1 MPKTP
6 SPAVSSLRRLQ
17 NAFLS
22 QISVD
27 HQLLEIFCLLPEIH
41 CFVKNRSGETIFVS
55 PQWALHH
62 GFGSAEEMLFM
73 TDQDLTPGRLAADY
87 LEDDA
92 AVYRTGLPR
101 IGILE
106 TCIDEV
112 GLPDWHITHKFPLR
126 NARGAV
132 IGILGFSRPCRGE
145 APEDSPDARLSPATR
160 MLRQQLGTFPAL
172 QTLATACHLSVR
184 HLQRRFQET
193 FGISPRTYWMK
204 CRIRA
209 ACEALRVAQ
218 TSIAQIAHSLG
229 FCDQS
234 SFTDQFRRH
243 TGQTPGQFLA
253 RKLRRAEPSGKPA
266 SPSRRKSQL

>member
-6 SPAVSSLRRLQ
+6 SPADPAIRGLQ

-22 QISVD
+22 KITVD
-27 HQLLEIFCLLPEIH
+27 HQLLEIFCLLPEVH
-41 CFVKNRSGETIFVS
+41 CFVKNRAGETIFVS

-62 GFGSAEEMLFM
+62 GLGSAEEMLFK
-73 TDQDLTPGRLAADY
+73 TDQELTPGRLAADY
-87 LEDDA
+87 LEEDA

-101 IGILE
+101 IRILE

-132 IGILGFSRPCRGE
+132 IGILGFSRACRGE
-145 APEDSPDARLSPATR
+145 APEDSPDTRLSPATR
-160 MLRQQLGTFPAL
+160 MLRRQLGAFPEL
-172 QTLATACHLSVR
+172 QTLAKACHLSRR
-184 HLQRRFQET
+184 HLQRRFQDT

-209 ACEALRVAQ
+209 ACEALRDARA
-218 TSIAQIAHSLG
+218 SIAQIAHSLG

-234 SFTDQFRRH
+234 GFTDQFKRH
-243 TGQTPGQFLA
+243 TGQTPGQFVS
-253 RKLRRAEPSGKPA
+253 RRLRPTEPSEKQA
-266 SPSRRKSQL
+266 STRPRKQR